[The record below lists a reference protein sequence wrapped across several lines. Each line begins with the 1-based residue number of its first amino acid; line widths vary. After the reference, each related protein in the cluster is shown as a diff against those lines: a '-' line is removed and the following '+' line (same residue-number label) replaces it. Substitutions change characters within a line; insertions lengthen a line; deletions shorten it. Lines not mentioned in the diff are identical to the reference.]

1 MKSQKFVAIRVT
13 YLPSGINLTDMP
25 SIDNPLPFRPIIPN
39 FVNVYNSFDFV
50 FIKGVQNFGDTG
62 RFVIEGYLYPH
73 WFLTNSKHP

>member
-1 MKSQKFVAIRVT
+1 
-13 YLPSGINLTDMP
+13 MP

-62 RFVIEGYLYPH
+62 RFVIEANILEGIEGKGVAPPAGSIGALKKRRDIY
-73 WFLTNSKHP
+73 